1 MFAVISPSAFSKL
14 KEIVDNSKNYKL
26 IVTTLGVSFALKNN
40 INVDYAL
47 DRGVIVRAF
56 AHKPPK
62 VDDLPQYESEAI
74 MIALELNAIL
84 IANDGNVIEK
94 AKELGVN
101 TISLEQFLASS
112 SES

>member
-1 MFAVISPSAFSKL
+1 
-14 KEIVDNSKNYKL
+14 
-26 IVTTLGVSFALKNN
+26 
-40 INVDYAL
+40 
-47 DRGVIVRAF
+47 
-56 AHKPPK
+56 
-62 VDDLPQYESEAI
+62 